1 MDVKVINK
9 RITFNLKHCLI
20 KFKSQTYIYEADTH
34 PQPPQAV
41 YFYLRYI
48 LTKRGDAR
56 LPILVTRYET
66 VKGESSIY
74 FRTVLY
80 SFTLNMNIMETSE

>member
-9 RITFNLKHCLI
+9 RVTFNLKHCLI
-20 KFKSQTYIYEADTH
+20 KFKSHTYIYEVDTH

-48 LTKRGDAR
+48 LIKLGDAR
-56 LPILVTRYET
+56 LLILVTRYET
-66 VKGESSIY
+66 IKGENSIY
-74 FRTVLY
+74 FRTNFY
-80 SFTLNMNIMETSE
+80 SFTP